1 MTTEAHVGIEQQE
14 KAKSQRYSR
23 KSAGRAE
30 WMRKLHQEGRAGQ
43 GGRKVD
49 HGQYALDRRLQEGLD
64 PSSAMAHH
72 HTERV
77 AAYAA
82 VLGGVER
89 LDEFQRGLLDRLAD
103 NDVSRSI
110 LVGSRTKWKTSTMTR
125 ILRDIDAFNKNGLQY
140 LQLLKV
146 IKETDQRKVEPQ
158 ELIIRRY
165 AAEPHSRPE
174 SLSPACGAQQT
185 QKEQER

>member
-1 MTTEAHVGIEQQE
+1 MIAMTTEANVGIEQQE

-30 WMRKLHQEGRAGQ
+30 WMRKLHQEGRAGP

-72 HTERV
+72 HAERV
-77 AAYAA
+77 AAYTAT
-82 VLGGVER
+82 LGGMEH
-89 LDEFQRGLLDRLAD
+89 LDEFQRDLLDRLAD
-103 NDVSRSI
+103 NGVNRSV
-110 LVGSRTKWKTSTMTR
+110 LLGLRAKWKTSTVAK
-125 ILRDIDAFNKNGLQY
+125 ILRDIDSFNKNGLQY

-146 IKETDQRKVEPQ
+146 IKETDQRKAEPQ
-158 ELIIRRY
+158 ELIIRKF
-165 AAEPHSRPE
+165 AADPPKPVESRE
-174 SLSPACGAQQT
+174 N
-185 QKEQER
+185 EQ